1 MSRAM
6 FAALSKFYA
15 WLIGRDLVDRSPM
28 IGLAKPKAP
37 ASRARVLSDDEIR
50 TFWTAT
56 EALGEPFA
64 PLFRLLLLTGQRL
77 NEVAGMRRAEI
88 EGDVWRIPASRAKNH
103 REHFLPLGALAR
115 AIIAEAPGDDLV
127 FSTTGRT
134 AVSGFSKAK
143 ARLDALMGEVA
154 PWRLHDLRRT
164 MAMNLAALGVAPVVT
179 EKALNHV
186 SGVSGGLVG
195 VYQRFDYA
203 AEVRAAVEAW
213 EKRLEEIVG

>member
-1 MSRAM
+1 
-6 FAALSKFYA
+6 
-15 WLIGRDLVDRSPM
+15 M